1 VRRDSAESPEAA
13 GLVLSRERR
22 LAERFLEDEALRGD
36 LDDATWQPLQDWL
49 LAVIRRLAAS
59 TEGLGDDAAQPIL
72 DAGQARL
79 RQIVAELAD
88 VLSDGTGAPKFAE
101 RLAAVAERLEP
112 PLVEPTDAA
121 SMAAALRAAAQ
132 ELASTQADGPTA
144 AGRLVAMLTG
154 AGSATQEEP
163 GEQG

>member
-1 VRRDSAESPEAA
+1 MSRRVCCNVPDRRTRRVRRDSAESPEAA

-36 LDDATWQPLQDWL
+36 LDDATWQPLQGWL

-79 RQIVAELAD
+79 RPVVAELAD
-88 VLSDGTGAPKFAE
+88 VLSDG
-101 RLAAVAERLEP
+101 
-112 PLVEPTDAA
+112 
-121 SMAAALRAAAQ
+121 
-132 ELASTQADGPTA
+132 
-144 AGRLVAMLTG
+144 
-154 AGSATQEEP
+154 
-163 GEQG
+163 